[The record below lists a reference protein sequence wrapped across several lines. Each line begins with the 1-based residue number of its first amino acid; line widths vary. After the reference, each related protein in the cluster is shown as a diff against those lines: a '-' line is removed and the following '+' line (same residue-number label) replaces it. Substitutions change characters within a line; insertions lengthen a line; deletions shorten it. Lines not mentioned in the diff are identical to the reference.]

1 MEENKMRNKEQP
13 TKNNNE
19 TKENNALHDSKA
31 EQDQAA
37 LLKQMVDIV
46 KECKDNYE
54 GDLGGDL
61 YIRGNLPK
69 QKTKQAVEFLTKLLP
84 EADPIEENE
93 IVALFNSYGG
103 GQYKCFSLLLFTVK
117 GFYYDVGG
125 RYCNPC
131 FVHWHTLWDIRRRLN
146 RKTKIRKQITFCFHD
161 GDREGSIFMPAR
173 YVHSVNHFL
182 MPVLHRLSN
191 SVEKCEEDKELEEA
205 FNSPTFRI
213 LGIRKASDLLKFKGE
228 DEEDE

>member
-1 MEENKMRNKEQP
+1 MKTTKEAVKQV
-13 TKNNNE
+13 KAQEKAE
-19 TKENNALHDSKA
+19 TKPNSLQVRN
-31 EQDQAA
+31 
-37 LLKQMVDIV
+37 QMGTIV
-46 KECKDNYE
+46 KECLSEYV

-61 YIRGNLPK
+61 YIRGNMPVEK
-69 QKTKQAVEFLTKLLP
+69 QKKAVEMLTKLLP
-84 EADPIEENE
+84 DADPIEPDD
-93 IVALFNSYGG
+93 IVALFLSYGG
-103 GQYKCFSLLLFTVK
+103 GQHKCFSTLLFTVK

-125 RYCNPC
+125 KYCNPC
-131 FVHWHTLWDIRRRLN
+131 FVHWQTLWDIRRRLN

-182 MPVLHRLSN
+182 MPVFHRLSN
-191 SVEKCEEDKELEEA
+191 SVEKCEEDKELEDA
-205 FNSPTFRI
+205 FKSPTFRI

>member
-1 MEENKMRNKEQP
+1 MKNSNTNTE
-13 TKNNNE
+13 KNNKNE
-19 TKENNALHDSKA
+19 TEKKDAVQES
-31 EQDQAA
+31 AA
-37 LLKQMVDIV
+37 LLKQMVKIV
-46 KECKDNYE
+46 KECRDKYE

-69 QKTKQAVEFLTKLLP
+69 QKMRQTVELLSKLLP
-84 EADPIEENE
+84 DADPIKENE
-93 IVALFNSYGG
+93 IVALFYSYGG
-103 GQYKCFSLLLFTVK
+103 GQHKCFSTLLFTVK

-125 RYCNPC
+125 KYCNPC

-205 FNSPTFRI
+205 FKSPTFRI

>member
-1 MEENKMRNKEQP
+1 MGNNKLLAKH
-13 TKNNNE
+13 NNE
-19 TKENNALHDSKA
+19 TREKENVQDSEA
-31 EQDQAA
+31 EQEQAA
-37 LLKQMVDIV
+37 LLQQMVDIV
-46 KECKDNYE
+46 KECRDRYE
-54 GDLGGDL
+54 GNLGGDL

-69 QKTKQAVEFLTKLLP
+69 QKTKQAVEILAKLLP

-93 IVALFNSYGG
+93 IVALFSSYGG
-103 GQYKCFSLLLFTVK
+103 GQHKCFSTLLFTVK

-125 RYCNPC
+125 KYCNPC
-131 FVHWHTLWDIRRRLN
+131 FVHWRTLWDIRRRLN

-182 MPVLHRLSN
+182 VPVLHRLSN
-191 SVEKCEEDKELEEA
+191 SVEKCEEDKELEETFKSA
-205 FNSPTFRI
+205 TFRI
-213 LGIRKASDLLKFKGE
+213 LGIRKASDLLKFKEE

>member
-1 MEENKMRNKEQP
+1 MKNTNTNTE
-13 TKNNNE
+13 KNNKNE
-19 TKENNALHDSKA
+19 TEMKDAVQES
-31 EQDQAA
+31 AA
-37 LLKQMVDIV
+37 LLKQMVKIV
-46 KECKDNYE
+46 KESRDKYE

-69 QKTKQAVEFLTKLLP
+69 QKMRQTVELLSKLLP
-84 EADPIEENE
+84 DADPIKENE
-93 IVALFNSYGG
+93 IVAVFYSYGG
-103 GQYKCFSLLLFTVK
+103 CQYKCFSTLLFTVK

-125 RYCNPC
+125 KYCNPC

-182 MPVLHRLSN
+182 MPVLHGLSN

-205 FNSPTFRI
+205 FKSPTFRI